1 LEWSTPAS
9 LIAKVQNSFP
19 NVTAQQ
25 VRTTWTQRSE
35 TLWKRDQY
43 QLPSAKILL
52 KEYSNDVDIF
62 DIPVAEG
69 IEQLCWG
76 MKKVASRLKGKVV
89 EIGIDST
96 CG

>member
-1 LEWSTPAS
+1 MPLGASDIIRENLEWSTPAS
-9 LIAKVQNSFP
+9 LIPKVQNSFL

-25 VRTTWTQRSE
+25 VCTTWTQMSE

-43 QLPSAKILL
+43 QLLSAKILL

-69 IEQLCWG
+69 IKQLCWG
-76 MKKVASRLKGKVV
+76 MKKVASRLK
-89 EIGIDST
+89 S
-96 CG
+96 